1 MTFGPGIAI
10 SSFILPGAGPLP
22 KRRPGLPEPGTDI
35 CPWLTLLPQAT
46 SVKRQAIMNAQEQPV
61 EKIEPEGAVHR
72 GHRLSAAGGVIHP
85 TAQVTSSTFEPWTE
99 VGEGA
104 RIVNS
109 TFEAYAYCDRFA
121 DIANTTVGRFSNI
134 AAMTRIGPTDHPFSH
149 AAQHHFLYR
158 SSYYWDDTP
167 DDPAFFA
174 ARAARRT
181 TLGADC
187 WIGHGAIIKP
197 ELSIGIGSI
206 VAAGAVVTRNVD
218 PFMIVAGCPAQ
229 PLRARFDPRTID
241 RLLTLAWWTWDHARL
256 RAALLDFRSLK
267 AEAFLEKYG
276 A

>member
-1 MTFGPGIAI
+1 MT
-10 SSFILPGAGPLP
+10 
-22 KRRPGLPEPGTDI
+22 T
-35 CPWLTLLPQAT
+35 T
-46 SVKRQAIMNAQEQPV
+46 SPRLS
-61 EKIEPEGAVHR
+61 PEGAV
-72 GHRLSAAGGVIHP
+72 IHP
-85 TAQVTSSTFEPWTE
+85 SAQVAHSSFEPWTE

-104 RIVNS
+104 RILNS

-134 AAMTRIGPTDHPFSH
+134 AAMTRIGPTDHPFTH

-158 SSYYWDDTP
+158 SSYYWPDAS

-197 ELSIGIGSI
+197 EVTVGIGAI
-206 VAAGAVVTRNVD
+206 VAAGAVVTKDVP
-218 PFMIVAGCPAQ
+218 PFLIVAGCPAR
-229 PLRARFDPRTID
+229 PVRARFSQGIID
-241 RLLTLAWWTWDHARL
+241 RLLTLAWWEWDHARL
-256 RAALLDFRSLK
+256 RTALEDFRTLP
-267 AEAFLEKYG
+267 AEAFLERHQ